1 MKGLV
6 YKHMKGCIQMKMNG
20 NQHLPIE
27 IYDDIY
33 NSIYGSYMN
42 YDYDFD
48 DEFIDDDYSYDR
60 NLNYYG
66 AYMYCYVEEFD
77 KIIFNAGIKE
87 DYETSSELYC
97 DSEGNLFT
105 AYPYFADKK
114 IIALTGAVINAINNI
129 KKPSKKLTKLYNK
142 LLECYPEIV
151 LRIL

>member
-1 MKGLV
+1 
-6 YKHMKGCIQMKMNG
+6 MKMNY

-27 IYDDIY
+27 IYD
-33 NSIYGSYMN
+33 SIDDYYMDCDY
-42 YDYDFD
+42 YDDHF
-48 DEFIDDDYSYDR
+48 DDDYSYDR
-60 NLNYYG
+60 NYYG

-105 AYPYFADKK
+105 AYPYFDDKK
-114 IIALTGAVINAINNI
+114 IVALTGAVINAINNI

-142 LLECYPEIV
+142 LLDCYPEIV

>member
-1 MKGLV
+1 
-6 YKHMKGCIQMKMNG
+6 MKMNC

-27 IYDDIY
+27 IYD
-33 NSIYGSYMN
+33 SIEDHYMDCDY
-42 YDYDFD
+42 YDDHF
-48 DEFIDDDYSYDR
+48 DDDYSYDR
-60 NLNYYG
+60 NYYG

-105 AYPYFADKK
+105 AYPYFDDKK

-142 LLECYPEIV
+142 NVLNTRDNFRSYLGLEIINKIKYTLNV
-151 LRIL
+151 FNYFY

>member
-1 MKGLV
+1 MKGLG
-6 YKHMKGCIQMKMNG
+6 YKYMKGYIHMKMNG

-33 NSIYGSYMN
+33 DSIYGSYMN
-42 YDYDFD
+42 YDYVF
-48 DEFIDDDYSYDR
+48 DDDYSYER
-60 NLNYYG
+60 NINYYG
-66 AYMYCYVEEFD
+66 AYMYCYVEALD

-87 DYETSSELYC
+87 DFETSSELYC
-97 DSEGNLFT
+97 DSEGNLFA
-105 AYPYFADKK
+105 AYPYFDDKK

-142 LLECYPEIV
+142 LLDCYPEIV

>member
-1 MKGLV
+1 
-6 YKHMKGCIQMKMNG
+6 MKMNY

-27 IYDDIY
+27 IYD
-33 NSIYGSYMN
+33 SIDDYYMDCDY
-42 YDYDFD
+42 YDDHF
-48 DEFIDDDYSYDR
+48 DDDYSYDR
-60 NLNYYG
+60 NYYG

-105 AYPYFADKK
+105 AYPYFDDKK

-142 LLECYPEIV
+142 LLDCYPEIV

>member
-1 MKGLV
+1 
-6 YKHMKGCIQMKMNG
+6 MKMNY

-27 IYDDIY
+27 IYD
-33 NSIYGSYMN
+33 S
-42 YDYDFD
+42 
-48 DEFIDDDYSYDR
+48 IDDYYMDCDYYDDHFDYDYSYDR
-60 NLNYYG
+60 NYYG

-105 AYPYFADKK
+105 AYTYFDDKK

>member
-1 MKGLV
+1 
-6 YKHMKGCIQMKMNG
+6 
-20 NQHLPIE
+20 
-27 IYDDIY
+27 
-33 NSIYGSYMN
+33 
-42 YDYDFD
+42 
-48 DEFIDDDYSYDR
+48 
-60 NLNYYG
+60 
-66 AYMYCYVEEFD
+66 MYCYVEEFD

-105 AYPYFADKK
+105 AYTYFDDKK

>member
-1 MKGLV
+1 
-6 YKHMKGCIQMKMNG
+6 MKMNY

-27 IYDDIY
+27 IYD
-33 NSIYGSYMN
+33 SIEDYYMDCDY
-42 YDYDFD
+42 YDDNFD
-48 DEFIDDDYSYDR
+48 DEYSYDR
-60 NLNYYG
+60 NYYG

-105 AYPYFADKK
+105 AYPYFDDKK
-114 IIALTGAVINAINNI
+114 IVALTGAVINAINNI

-142 LLECYPEIV
+142 LLDCYPEIV

>member
-1 MKGLV
+1 
-6 YKHMKGCIQMKMNG
+6 MNY

-27 IYDDIY
+27 IYD
-33 NSIYGSYMN
+33 SIDDYYMDCDY
-42 YDYDFD
+42 YDDHF
-48 DEFIDDDYSYDR
+48 DDDYSYDR
-60 NLNYYG
+60 NYYG

-105 AYPYFADKK
+105 AYTYFDDKK

>member
-1 MKGLV
+1 
-6 YKHMKGCIQMKMNG
+6 MKMNY
-20 NQHLPIE
+20 NQLLPIE
-27 IYDDIY
+27 IYD
-33 NSIYGSYMN
+33 SIDDYYMDCDY
-42 YDYDFD
+42 YDDHFD
-48 DEFIDDDYSYDR
+48 DEYSYDR
-60 NLNYYG
+60 NYYG

-77 KIIFNAGIKE
+77 KIIFNGGIKE

-105 AYPYFADKK
+105 AYPYYADKK

-142 LLECYPEIV
+142 LLDCYPEIV

>member
-1 MKGLV
+1 
-6 YKHMKGCIQMKMNG
+6 MKMNY

-27 IYDDIY
+27 IYD
-33 NSIYGSYMN
+33 SIDDYYMDCDY
-42 YDYDFD
+42 YDDHF
-48 DEFIDDDYSYDR
+48 DDDYSYDR
-60 NLNYYG
+60 NYYG

-105 AYPYFADKK
+105 AYPYFDDKK
-114 IIALTGAVINAINNI
+114 IVALTGAVINAINNI

-142 LLECYPEIV
+142 LLDRYPEIV

>member
-1 MKGLV
+1 
-6 YKHMKGCIQMKMNG
+6 MKMNC

-27 IYDDIY
+27 IYD
-33 NSIYGSYMN
+33 SIDDHYMD
-42 YDYDFD
+42 YDYYDFD

-105 AYPYFADKK
+105 AYTYFDDKK

-142 LLECYPEIV
+142 LLDCYPEIV

>member
-1 MKGLV
+1 MDCD
-6 YKHMKGCIQMKMNG
+6 Y
-20 NQHLPIE
+20 
-27 IYDDIY
+27 YDDH
-33 NSIYGSYMN
+33 
-42 YDYDFD
+42 FD
-48 DEFIDDDYSYDR
+48 DEYSNDR
-60 NLNYYG
+60 NYYG

-105 AYPYFADKK
+105 AYPYFDDKK
-114 IIALTGAVINAINNI
+114 IVALTGAVINAINNI

-142 LLECYPEIV
+142 LLDCYPEIV

>member
-1 MKGLV
+1 
-6 YKHMKGCIQMKMNG
+6 MNC

-27 IYDDIY
+27 IYD
-33 NSIYGSYMN
+33 SIDDYYMDCDY
-42 YDYDFD
+42 YDDYF
-48 DEFIDDDYSYDR
+48 DDDYSYDR
-60 NLNYYG
+60 NYYG

-105 AYPYFADKK
+105 AYPQFDDKK

-142 LLECYPEIV
+142 LLDCYPEIV

>member
-1 MKGLV
+1 
-6 YKHMKGCIQMKMNG
+6 MKMNY

-27 IYDDIY
+27 IYD
-33 NSIYGSYMN
+33 SIEDYYMDCDY
-42 YDYDFD
+42 YDDHF
-48 DEFIDDDYSYDR
+48 DDDYSYDR
-60 NLNYYG
+60 NYYG

-105 AYPYFADKK
+105 AYPYFDDKK
-114 IIALTGAVINAINNI
+114 IVALTGAVINAINNI

-142 LLECYPEIV
+142 LLDCYPEIV

>member
-1 MKGLV
+1 
-6 YKHMKGCIQMKMNG
+6 MKMNC

-27 IYDDIY
+27 IYD
-33 NSIYGSYMN
+33 SIEDYYMDCDY
-42 YDYDFD
+42 YDDHF
-48 DEFIDDDYSYDR
+48 DDDYSYDR
-60 NLNYYG
+60 NYYG

-105 AYPYFADKK
+105 AYPYFDDKK
-114 IIALTGAVINAINNI
+114 IVALTGAVINAINNI

-142 LLECYPEIV
+142 LLDCYPEIV

>member
-1 MKGLV
+1 
-6 YKHMKGCIQMKMNG
+6 MKMNC

-27 IYDDIY
+27 IYD
-33 NSIYGSYMN
+33 SIEDHYMDCDY
-42 YDYDFD
+42 YDDNFD
-48 DEFIDDDYSYDR
+48 VEYSYDR
-60 NLNYYG
+60 NYYYG

-105 AYPYFADKK
+105 AYPYFDDKK
-114 IIALTGAVINAINNI
+114 IVALTGAVINAINNI

-142 LLECYPEIV
+142 LLDCYPEIV

>member
-1 MKGLV
+1 
-6 YKHMKGCIQMKMNG
+6 MKMNY

-27 IYDDIY
+27 IYD
-33 NSIYGSYMN
+33 SIDDYYYMDCDY
-42 YDYDFD
+42 YDDHF
-48 DEFIDDDYSYDR
+48 DDDYSYDR
-60 NLNYYG
+60 NYYG

-105 AYPYFADKK
+105 AYTYFDDKK

>member
-1 MKGLV
+1 
-6 YKHMKGCIQMKMNG
+6 MKMNY

-27 IYDDIY
+27 IYD
-33 NSIYGSYMN
+33 SIDDYYMDCDY
-42 YDYDFD
+42 YDDHF
-48 DEFIDDDYSYDR
+48 DDDYSYDR
-60 NLNYYG
+60 NYYG

-105 AYPYFADKK
+105 AYTYFDDKK

>member
-1 MKGLV
+1 
-6 YKHMKGCIQMKMNG
+6 MKMNC

-27 IYDDIY
+27 IYDLIEDH
-33 NSIYGSYMN
+33 YMDCDY
-42 YDYDFD
+42 YDDHFD
-48 DEFIDDDYSYDR
+48 DEYSYDR
-60 NLNYYG
+60 NYYG

-105 AYPYFADKK
+105 AYPYFDDKK
-114 IIALTGAVINAINNI
+114 IVALTGAVINAINNI
-129 KKPSKKLTKLYNK
+129 KKPSKKLAKLYNK
-142 LLECYPEIV
+142 LLDCYPEIV

>member
-1 MKGLV
+1 
-6 YKHMKGCIQMKMNG
+6 MKMNC

-27 IYDDIY
+27 IYDLIDDY
-33 NSIYGSYMN
+33 YMDCDY
-42 YDYDFD
+42 YDDYF
-48 DEFIDDDYSYDR
+48 DDDYSYDR
-60 NLNYYG
+60 NYYG

-105 AYPYFADKK
+105 AYPYFDDKK

-142 LLECYPEIV
+142 LLDCYPEIV
-151 LRIL
+151 LKIL